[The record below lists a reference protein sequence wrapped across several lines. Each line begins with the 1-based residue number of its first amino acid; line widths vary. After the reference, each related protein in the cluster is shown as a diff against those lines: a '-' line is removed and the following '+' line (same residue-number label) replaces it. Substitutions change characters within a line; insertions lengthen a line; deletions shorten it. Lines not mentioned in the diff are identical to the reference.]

1 LNGNQVQQVSEESLN
16 FERAPLKLQRA
27 IKSAPNQNERE
38 REREREREKE
48 EKEEGGGEGGVMMQ
62 PVKKTGAVSV
72 FWAEVL
78 MDRKKYS
85 GIGQLGM
92 FFLGSSISIGH
103 STGWTGLGNLA
114 ILTWRCGIGG
124 LEMRTWQL
132 DLIIEQ
138 CGVSHLQ
145 SELEKQVK

>member
-1 LNGNQVQQVSEESLN
+1 
-16 FERAPLKLQRA
+16 
-27 IKSAPNQNERE
+27 
-38 REREREREKE
+38 
-48 EKEEGGGEGGVMMQ
+48 VMMQ
-62 PVKKTGAVSV
+62 PVKKTGAVWV

-85 GIGQLGM
+85 GIGQLRIN
-92 FFLGSSISIGH
+92 FFVSSLISFGH
-103 STGWTGLGNLA
+103 STGWSGLGNLA

-138 CGVSHLQ
+138 CGLSHLQ
-145 SELEKQVK
+145 SELQKQVK